1 MDGSLH
7 PHNFF
12 RINPSTRHQTSHNTC
27 PDLRLAIRQKL
38 LPAIIGREITDDQRL
53 TFSLPARLG
62 GLGIQIPTEESDFEY
77 QNSTLMTSQLTEAIF
92 QQRCLLQID
101 KEAQS
106 KAVTDLSGRKTEKHN
121 KTKELLKSRISE
133 ADSKMLELA
142 SEKGASIWLTTLPLA
157 NYGFRLNKQQFI
169 DAICL
174 LYNLPLHD
182 VPRNACL
189 EQTIQ

>member
-1 MDGSLH
+1 MSGLE
-7 PHNFF
+7 
-12 RINPSTRHQTSHNTC
+12 
-27 PDLRLAIRQKL
+27 LAIFQKL

-106 KAVTDLSGRKTEKHN
+106 KAVTDLSGRKTEEHN
-121 KTKELLKSRISE
+121 KTKELLKSSISE

-174 LYNLPLHD
+174 RYNLPLHD
-182 VPRNACL
+182 VPKNACV
-189 EQTIQ
+189 EQTSQ